1 MQRQKEAEDRQAIAD
16 FWTAYRKQAQKQAD
30 DSRPSNLNF
39 GLF

>member
-16 FWTAYRKQAQKQAD
+16 FWNEYKKQAQKASD